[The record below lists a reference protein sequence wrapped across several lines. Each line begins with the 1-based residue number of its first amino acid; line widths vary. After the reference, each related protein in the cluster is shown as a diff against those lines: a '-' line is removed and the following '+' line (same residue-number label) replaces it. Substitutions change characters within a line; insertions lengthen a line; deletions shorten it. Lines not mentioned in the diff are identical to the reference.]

1 MAQDFERIDYPVM
14 IDEAMRGVVKKVLQ
28 QVVDHGLPGKHH
40 FFISFDTTHPGVRI
54 SPQLKGR
61 FPEEMT
67 IVVQYQYWDLEV
79 HQTCFSLMLSFNNI
93 PERLVIPFEALTAFA
108 DPSIKFGLQFHTRP
122 ATTASGAGY
131 SQDNFTAETNIDTSF
146 EQAMP
151 NVSNQEEAA
160 PSSAEVI
167 SIDAFRKK

>member
-14 IDEAMRGVVKKVLQ
+14 IDEAMRGAVKKVLQ
-28 QVVDHGLPGKHH
+28 QVVEHGLPGKHH

-93 PERLVIPFEALTAFA
+93 PERLVIPFDALTAFA

-122 ATTASGAGY
+122 VAGSTY
-131 SQDNFTAETNIDTSF
+131 SQDNFTAETGVETSF
-146 EQAMP
+146 DQAMP
-151 NVSNQEEAA
+151 DVGNQEEVT

>member
-1 MAQDFERIDYPVM
+1 MTQDNERIDYPVM

-40 FFISFDTTHPGVRI
+40 FFVSFDTTHPGTRI

-93 PERLVIPFEALTAFA
+93 PERLVIPFDALTAFA
-108 DPSIKFGLQFHTRP
+108 DPSIKFGLQFHSRP
-122 ATTASGAGY
+122 TANTSSAG
-131 SQDNFTAETNIDTSF
+131 QDNFTAETSGETSF
-146 EQAMP
+146 DHAMP
-151 NVSNQEEAA
+151 DISNSEDSVQQ
-160 PSSAEVI
+160 SAEVI